1 MSKEDDEEMPE
12 WVDEAA
18 PKWGDAGK
26 SEDAYSDV
34 SWMMMRMTSHFLNI
48 VQPKLE
54 ERVSKYAHEYHTEAM
69 KSDDFTIRQHDM
81 YEDYV
86 SIFESHM
93 EVFQSEYSKIE
104 FIDSLKI
111 ASLENSD
118 GKDTMGS
125 IFIAML
131 DNLSDFREF
140 DMMMKEYWEEHKP
153 TGHK

>member
-1 MSKEDDEEMPE
+1 M
-12 WVDEAA
+12 EA
-18 PKWGDAGK
+18 
-26 SEDAYSDV
+26 
-34 SWMMMRMTSHFLNI
+34 
-48 VQPKLE
+48 
-54 ERVSKYAHEYHTEAM
+54 
-69 KSDDFTIRQHDM
+69 
-81 YEDYV
+81 
-86 SIFESHM
+86 
-93 EVFQSEYSKIE
+93 FQSEYSKIE

-131 DNLSDFREF
+131 DSLSDFREF

>member
-18 PKWGDAGK
+18 PEWGNAGK
-26 SEDAYSDV
+26 SEDANSDA

-81 YEDYV
+81 YSMRIMFLYLNRTWRHFRV
-86 SIFESHM
+86 NIQKLS
-93 EVFQSEYSKIE
+93 
-104 FIDSLKI
+104 SLI
-111 ASLENSD
+111 
-118 GKDTMGS
+118 
-125 IFIAML
+125 
-131 DNLSDFREF
+131 
-140 DMMMKEYWEEHKP
+140 H
-153 TGHK
+153 